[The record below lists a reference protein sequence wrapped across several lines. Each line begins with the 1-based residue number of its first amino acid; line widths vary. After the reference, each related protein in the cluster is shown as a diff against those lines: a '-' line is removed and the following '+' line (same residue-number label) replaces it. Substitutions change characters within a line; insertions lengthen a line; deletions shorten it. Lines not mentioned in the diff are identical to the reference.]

1 MPRLWVII
9 VEFLVS
15 VAEITMICP
24 MLASTRES
32 LVMGDL
38 MISPDIAVSSS
49 VFCMI
54 PVVMIVGPIRPI
66 RRLAIVTPVRKRWNG
81 RDT

>member
-15 VAEITMICP
+15 VAEITMIGP

-32 LVMGDL
+32 LLMGIL
-38 MISPDIAVSSS
+38 MISPDIAVRSS

-54 PVVMIVGPIRPI
+54 LVVIVVGSIRPI
-66 RRLAIVTPVRKRWNG
+66 GRLAIVTPVRKRGNG